1 MIPYPEVEPADGA
14 RADDGPVTSDHRPY
28 PLQSP
33 GGPGGSAPA
42 LVIDYSP
49 ASSSSGPFD
58 SGTTDQ
64 RYPSQSYGTHVVAT
78 RARGGSPDGPPGP
91 VHSARDRRS
100 STRGPTPTM
109 SRRAM
114 SPTPPTTLPARPPAP
129 APPHHRSIS
138 PSRPHRPSNVV
149 EGATGAADGV
159 VLGVADSEGE
169 QTLPRGDAGGL
180 NPAGGQRVLV
190 PPARRDGRCAR
201 RPDSCGEAPA
211 RRRWPPGACAEAG
224 GRPRYGPRDRRRR
237 APG

>member
-129 APPHHRSIS
+129 APPPPPQYLTLTSAPAVERRRGRDGGCGRRRARG
-138 PSRPHRPSNVV
+138 SR
-149 EGATGAADGV
+149 
-159 VLGVADSEGE
+159 LGRRADSP
-169 QTLPRGDAGGL
+169 PRG
-180 NPAGGQRVLV
+180 
-190 PPARRDGRCAR
+190 
-201 RPDSCGEAPA
+201 
-211 RRRWPPGACAEAG
+211 RRWPQPS
-224 GRPRYGPRDRRRR
+224 GRTAGPRPPSAARR
-237 APG
+237 AMRSET